1 MKLIISNGIKGEKKK
16 IWTNNQRLIN
26 KKEALIRA
34 YRKLS
39 PRHELISFVWENFIL
54 EKLISIKMYKY
65 RSVI

>member
-1 MKLIISNGIKGEKKK
+1 MGKKK

>member
-1 MKLIISNGIKGEKKK
+1 MGKKK

-39 PRHELISFVWENFIL
+39 ARHELISFSLGKFYFGKTNIDKNVQI
-54 EKLISIKMYKY
+54 
-65 RSVI
+65 

>member
-39 PRHELISFVWENFIL
+39 PRHELISFSLGKFYFGKTNIDKNVQI
-54 EKLISIKMYKY
+54 
-65 RSVI
+65 